1 MISRLRRWVRSRLTP
16 PPYEPGRDPIVRE
29 LRAIRSEAITATRQS
44 NAALRQARQDTRD
57 LSETM
62 RVPPAW
68 HRQPPEG
75 RVLSPDPGESQRG
88 GER

>member
-1 MISRLRRWVRSRLTP
+1 VRDLRT
-16 PPYEPGRDPIVRE
+16 IRE
-29 LRAIRSEAITATRQS
+29 ESLTATRQS
-44 NAALRQARQDTRD
+44 QAALRRARQDTRD

-75 RVLSPDPGESQRG
+75 RHP
-88 GER
+88 

>member
-1 MISRLRRWVRSRLTP
+1 MIARLRRWLRSRLAQP
-16 PPYEPGRDPIVRE
+16 RYDRAADPVVRD
-29 LRAIRSEAITATRQS
+29 LRAIRVESLSATKASR
-44 NAALRQARQDTRD
+44 AALRQARQDTRD

-75 RVLSPDPGESQRG
+75 R
-88 GER
+88 ER

>member
-1 MISRLRRWVRSRLTP
+1 MIARLRRWVRRHIVPP
-16 PPYEPGRDPIVRE
+16 PPYDAARDPVVRE
-29 LRAIRSEAITATRQS
+29 LRAIRSEALAATKASRS
-44 NAALRQARQDTRD
+44 ALRQARQETRD

-75 RVLSPDPGESQRG
+75 R
-88 GER
+88 ER